1 MNNQE
6 AIKTL
11 LGLLIKYKKKIVI
24 IAVCLL
30 ASTGLNML
38 LPILS
43 KNIMDKGFLEN
54 NKTLLMQLI
63 LASAILYGCILL
75 IDMLKETIRIQIA
88 ADLEYTLSEQ
98 SFVHLLK
105 MKPSYFKDKNN
116 AEILNTLSVDIAN
129 ITSIADESMF
139 FVIAQVFGIV
149 GGVIGLFIINYKL
162 TLLVLLFIPL
172 KYVAIKY
179 FAKKRKAYMDC
190 YMEENQ
196 SYAKWFG
203 ESISGIQEI
212 KLFQLYEPKKEEFR
226 NRQKK
231 VIARKKQM
239 NLLSQLNLA
248 SDGMMIQFLQTILY
262 IVGAN
267 MLFKLELSLGSIFAF
282 ITYST
287 FVTAPISAILNI
299 GYLLSGII
307 PSTKRYFTFM
317 ELEEEI
323 QGGIIKDQEAFE
335 LELCQVSFSY
345 QKDYRFLNNINWVIP
360 HKGKIVLV
368 GQNGSGK
375 STLMNLLTRFYEVEK
390 GEILLNG
397 ENIQN
402 IEINHYRSHFAVVSQ
417 QVYLFHDTIENN
429 ICLYKKVD
437 ETTFQSAIRDS
448 GLLEFVNEVSKD
460 YIVGENGSMLS
471 GGQRQKIA
479 MARALIYD
487 KPIFILDE
495 ATSNMDRYTD
505 KQINQLI
512 HTRLKDKTVILITH
526 KQETIKE
533 IKTVA
538 FLDQGKLY
546 EERDTEIVNK

>member
-1 MNNQE
+1 
-6 AIKTL
+6 
-11 LGLLIKYKKKIVI
+11 
-24 IAVCLL
+24 
-30 ASTGLNML
+30 
-38 LPILS
+38 
-43 KNIMDKGFLEN
+43 
-54 NKTLLMQLI
+54 
-63 LASAILYGCILL
+63 
-75 IDMLKETIRIQIA
+75 
-88 ADLEYTLSEQ
+88 
-98 SFVHLLK
+98 
-105 MKPSYFKDKNN
+105 
-116 AEILNTLSVDIAN
+116 
-129 ITSIADESMF
+129 
-139 FVIAQVFGIV
+139 
-149 GGVIGLFIINYKL
+149 
-162 TLLVLLFIPL
+162 
-172 KYVAIKY
+172 
-179 FAKKRKAYMDC
+179 
-190 YMEENQ
+190 
-196 SYAKWFG
+196 
-203 ESISGIQEI
+203 
-212 KLFQLYEPKKEEFR
+212 
-226 NRQKK
+226 
-231 VIARKKQM
+231 
-239 NLLSQLNLA
+239 
-248 SDGMMIQFLQTILY
+248 
-262 IVGAN
+262 
-267 MLFKLELSLGSIFAF
+267 
-282 ITYST
+282 
-287 FVTAPISAILNI
+287 
-299 GYLLSGII
+299 
-307 PSTKRYFTFM
+307 M

>member
-1 MNNQE
+1 LSNQE

-11 LGLLIKYKKKIVI
+11 LELLKKYKKKVVI

-43 KNIMDKGFLEN
+43 KNIMDKGFLEKD
-54 NKTLLMQLI
+54 KTLLMQLI

-75 IDMLKETIRIQIA
+75 IDMLKEAIRIRIA

-105 MKPSYFKDKNN
+105 MRPSYFKQKND
-116 AEILNTLSVDIAN
+116 AEILNTLSMDIAN
-129 ITSIADESMF
+129 ISSIADESMF
-139 FVIAQVFGIV
+139 FVIAQMFGIV
-149 GGVIGLFIINYKL
+149 GGVIGLFIIDYKL
-162 TLLVLLFIPL
+162 TLLVLLFIPI
-172 KYVAIKY
+172 KYVAIKF

-203 ESISGIQEI
+203 ESITGMQEI
-212 KLFQLYEPKKEEFR
+212 KLFHLYKPKIEEFR
-226 NRQKK
+226 NKQMK
-231 VIARKKQM
+231 VIGRKKQM

-248 SDGMMIQFLQTILY
+248 SDGMMIQLLQTILY

-267 MLFKLELSLGSIFAF
+267 MLFDLQLSLGSIFAF

-287 FVTAPISAILNI
+287 YVTAPISAILNI

-307 PSTKRYFTFM
+307 PSTKRYFAFM
-317 ELEEEI
+317 GLEEERE
-323 QGGIIKDQEAFE
+323 GGIIKEPEA
-335 LELCQVSFSY
+335 LEIVLRQVSFSY
-345 QKDYRFLNNINWVIP
+345 QKDYKVLNQINWIIP
-360 HKGKIVLV
+360 HKGKVVLV
-368 GQNGSGK
+368 GKNGSGK
-375 STLMNLLTRFYEVEK
+375 STLINLLTRFYEVEE

-402 IEINHYRSHFAVVSQ
+402 IEINHYRSLFAVVSQ
-417 QVYLFHDTIENN
+417 QVYLFHDTIKNN

-437 ETTFQSAIRDS
+437 EITLQNAIRDS
-448 GLLEFVNEVSKD
+448 GLLEFVNQVSLD
-460 YIVGENGSMLS
+460 YIVGENGSLLS

-487 KPIFILDE
+487 KSIFILDE

-512 HTRLKDKTVILITH
+512 YTRLKDKTVILITH
-526 KQETIKE
+526 KHETIKE

-538 FLDQGKLY
+538 FLEQGKLY
-546 EERDTEIVNK
+546 EVINEEIVNK